1 MLRYLGL
8 SVLLLSAAS
17 VQAAEDAPPAP
28 VPPPPAMSDSSDGS
42 NTVDEVPVLKPDIT
56 IRQEKEQTVEEYRI
70 NGRLYKVK
78 IIPKHGKPYYLLYP
92 NGPQG
97 QPIRRELGELQT
109 PYWVIFSW

>member
-8 SVLLLSAAS
+8 SVLLLTATAAR
-17 VQAAEDAPPAP
+17 AADEAPPAK
-28 VPPPPAMSDSSDGS
+28 VPPPPAMSDSSPSG
-42 NTVDEVPVLKPDIT
+42 TVDEVPVLKPDVT
-56 IRQEKEQTVEEYRI
+56 IRKEKEQTVEEYRI
-70 NGRLYKVK
+70 NGQLYKVK

-97 QPIRRELGELQT
+97 QPIRRTLGELQT